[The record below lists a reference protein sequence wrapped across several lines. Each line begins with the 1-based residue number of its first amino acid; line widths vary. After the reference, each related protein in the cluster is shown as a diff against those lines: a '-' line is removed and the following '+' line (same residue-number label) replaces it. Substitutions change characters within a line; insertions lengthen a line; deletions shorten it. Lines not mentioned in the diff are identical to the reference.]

1 MPKLIDHDA
10 REIEVAEAAWRV
22 LLRDGITKISVRN
35 VAAEAGLA
43 TGSLRR
49 SFPTQDSLLIFSLQL
64 VQRRARDRILAL
76 EPGPTPRATAEACL
90 MQLLPLDADRRVEME
105 VYHAMGSLALT
116 SSALRP
122 AYDQILADTR
132 AACRVFLERLLRAG
146 DLDAASLDL
155 DRESAALHAL
165 VDGLALHLL
174 AADPHDDGTDAARI
188 LSDYLDRL
196 PGSTRH

>member
-49 SFPTQDSLLIFSLQL
+49 SFPTQDSLLI
-64 VQRRARDRILAL
+64 

-105 VYHAMGSLALT
+105 VYHAMGSLAL
-116 SSALRP
+116 SSAALRP

-132 AACRVFLERLLRAG
+132 AACRVFLERLMRAG
-146 DLDAASLDL
+146 DLDAAVLDL
-155 DRESAALHAL
+155 ERESAALHAL

-188 LSDYLDRL
+188 LADYLDRL
-196 PGSTRH
+196 SGSTRA